1 MVMLAL
7 GYALRRKWAK
17 ELPAMPEP
25 DMRTFGLDMVT
36 MKTCNGRDGT
46 VDLLLKAAYRM
57 LTDTVSLYNIQL
69 LCV

>member
-1 MVMLAL
+1 
-7 GYALRRKWAK
+7 
-17 ELPAMPEP
+17 MPEP